1 MKQIVKV
8 RFVERRNGD
17 FNFSPK
23 EYVYIFKSEKSEK
36 AVKVK
41 EGDFAVIE
49 TIDKRYSDP
58 FSIVKVTS
66 AENFSAE
73 RINEI
78 EEDINAEVKSKD
90 IFGKADLSSY
100 FAEKE
105 RQEKIRQININ
116 LANRFKEAEKFAL
129 YKRLAESDSI
139 MKDLLAQL
147 EALGG
152 SLDVEDLTNLADFC

>member
-23 EYVYIFKSEKSEK
+23 EYWYIFKSEKD
-36 AVKVK
+36 VKVK

-49 TIDKRYSDP
+49 TIDNRYSDP
-58 FSIVKVTS
+58 FSVVKVTS
-66 AENFSAE
+66 AEKFSAE
-73 RINEI
+73 RINEL
-78 EEDINAEVKSKD
+78 EEDINVGIKTKEL
-90 IFGKADLSSY
+90 IGKADLSPF

-105 RQEKIRQININ
+105 RQEKIKQIN
-116 LANRFKEAEKFAL
+116 LSLVNRFKEAEKLAL
-129 YKRLAESDSI
+129 YKQLAETDPV

-152 SLDVEDLTNLADFC
+152 SLDVNDLTTQADLN

>member
-23 EYVYIFKSEKSEK
+23 EYWYIFKSEKD
-36 AVKVK
+36 VKVK

-49 TIDKRYSDP
+49 TIDSRYFDP

-66 AENFSAE
+66 TENFSVE
-73 RINEI
+73 RMNEI
-78 EEDINAEVKSKD
+78 EEDINVGVKSKEL
-90 IFGKADLSSY
+90 IGKADLSLF

-105 RQEKIRQININ
+105 RQENIRQININ
-116 LANRFKEAEKFAL
+116 LANRFKEAEKLSL
-129 YKRLAESDSI
+129 YKQLAESDPV

-147 EALGG
+147 ESLGG
-152 SLDVEDLTNLADFC
+152 TVDMKDL

>member
-8 RFVERRNGD
+8 RFVERRNGE
-17 FNFSPK
+17 FNFSSK
-23 EYVYIFKSEKSEK
+23 EYWYIFKSEKD
-36 AVKVK
+36 VKVK

-49 TIDKRYSDP
+49 TIDVRYFDP
-58 FSIVKVTS
+58 LSIVKVTS
-66 AENFSAE
+66 AENFSVE

-78 EEDINAEVKSKD
+78 EEDINVGVKSKEL
-90 IFGKADLSSY
+90 IGKADLSSF

-105 RQEKIRQININ
+105 KQEKIRQINSN
-116 LANRFKEAEKFAL
+116 LVNRFKQVEKL
-129 YKRLAESDSI
+129 TVYKQLAETDPI

-152 SLDVEDLTNLADFC
+152 SLDAEDLITQTDLY

>member
-23 EYVYIFKSEKSEK
+23 EYWYIFKSEKD
-36 AVKVK
+36 VKVK
-41 EGDFAVIE
+41 EGDFAIIE
-49 TIDKRYSDP
+49 TIDSRYLDP

-66 AENFSAE
+66 TENFSVE

-78 EEDINAEVKSKD
+78 EDTIQVAVKSKEL
-90 IFGKADLSSY
+90 IGKADLSLF

-105 RQEKIRQININ
+105 RQENIRQININ
-116 LANRFKEAEKFAL
+116 LANRFKEAEKLAL
-129 YKRLAESDSI
+129 YKQLAESDPV
-139 MKDLLAQL
+139 MKGLLAQL
-147 EALGG
+147 ESLGG
-152 SLDVEDLTNLADFC
+152 TVDMEDLSTEADLI

>member
-23 EYVYIFKSEKSEK
+23 EYWYIFKSEKD
-36 AVKVK
+36 VKVK

-49 TIDKRYSDP
+49 TIDSRYLDP

-66 AENFSAE
+66 TENFSVE

-78 EEDINAEVKSKD
+78 EDTIQVGVKSKEL
-90 IFGKADLSSY
+90 IGKADLSLF

-105 RQEKIRQININ
+105 RQENIRQINVN
-116 LANRFKEAEKFAL
+116 LANRFKKAEKLSL
-129 YKRLAESDSI
+129 YKQLAESDPV

-147 EALGG
+147 ETLSGTV
-152 SLDVEDLTNLADFC
+152 DTEDLVNQADLY

>member
-23 EYVYIFKSEKSEK
+23 EYWYIFKSEKD
-36 AVKVK
+36 VKVK

-49 TIDKRYSDP
+49 TSDSRYLDP

-66 AENFSAE
+66 TENFSVE

-78 EEDINAEVKSKD
+78 EDNIQVGVRSKEL
-90 IFGKADLSSY
+90 IGKADLSLF

-105 RQEKIRQININ
+105 RQENIRQINVN
-116 LANRFKEAEKFAL
+116 LANRFKEVEKLSL
-129 YKRLAESDSI
+129 YKQLAESDPV

-147 EALGG
+147 ESLGG
-152 SLDVEDLTNLADFC
+152 TVDTEDLSTEADLY

>member
-8 RFVERRNGD
+8 RFIERRNGD

-23 EYVYIFKSEKSEK
+23 EYWYIFKSEKD
-36 AVKVK
+36 VKVK
-41 EGDFAVIE
+41 EGDFVVIE
-49 TIDKRYSDP
+49 TIDNRYLDP

-66 AENFSAE
+66 AENFSVE

-78 EEDINAEVKSKD
+78 EEDINVGVKSKD
-90 IFGKADLSSY
+90 IFGKADLSLF

-105 RQEKIRQININ
+105 RQEKIRQINVN
-116 LANRFKEAEKFAL
+116 LANRFKEAEKLAL
-129 YKRLAESDSI
+129 YKQLAETDPV

-152 SLDVEDLTNLADFC
+152 SLDVEDLITQADLY

>member
-8 RFVERRNGD
+8 RFVERSHGD
-17 FNFSPK
+17 FNFSAK
-23 EYVYIFKSEKSEK
+23 EYYYIFKSEKD
-36 AVKVK
+36 VKVK

-66 AENFSAE
+66 AENFSVE
-73 RINEI
+73 RINEL
-78 EEDINAEVKSKD
+78 EEDINVGVKYKE
-90 IFGKADLSSY
+90 IFGKADLSSF

-105 RQEKIRQININ
+105 RQEKIRQINSN
-116 LANRFKEAEKFAL
+116 LVNRFKQVEKLTL
-129 YKRLAESDSI
+129 YKQLAETDPI
-139 MKDLLAQL
+139 MKDLLNQL

-152 SLDVEDLTNLADFC
+152 SLDIEDSITQADLY

>member
-23 EYVYIFKSEKSEK
+23 EYWYIFKSEKD
-36 AVKVK
+36 VKVK
-41 EGDFAVIE
+41 EGDFVVIE
-49 TIDKRYSDP
+49 TIDNRYLDP

-66 AENFSAE
+66 AENFSVE

-78 EEDINAEVKSKD
+78 EEDINVGVKSKD
-90 IFGKADLSSY
+90 IFGKADLSLF

-105 RQEKIRQININ
+105 RQEKIRQINFN
-116 LANRFKEAEKFAL
+116 LANRFKEAEKLAL
-129 YKRLAESDSI
+129 YKQLAETDPV
-139 MKDLLAQL
+139 MKDLLTQL

-152 SLDVEDLTNLADFC
+152 SLNVEDLIIQADLY

>member
-17 FNFSPK
+17 FDFSPK
-23 EYVYIFKSEKSEK
+23 EYWYIFKSEK
-36 AVKVK
+36 VKK
-41 EGDFAVIE
+41 IEEGDFAVIE
-49 TIDKRYSDP
+49 TIDSRYSDP

-66 AENFSAE
+66 AENFSVE

-78 EEDINAEVKSKD
+78 EEDINVGVKSKEL
-90 IFGKADLSSY
+90 IGKADLSSF

-105 RQEKIRQININ
+105 KQEKIRQINFN
-116 LANRFKEAEKFAL
+116 LVNRFKQAEKLTL
-129 YKRLAESDSI
+129 YKQLAETDPI
-139 MKDLLAQL
+139 MKKLLNQL

-152 SLDVEDLTNLADFC
+152 SLDIEDLTTQADLY

>member
-23 EYVYIFKSEKSEK
+23 EYWYIFKSEKD
-36 AVKVK
+36 VKVK
-41 EGDFAVIE
+41 EGDFVVIE
-49 TIDKRYSDP
+49 TIDNRYLDP

-66 AENFSAE
+66 AENFSVE

-78 EEDINAEVKSKD
+78 EEDINVGVKSKD
-90 IFGKADLSSY
+90 IFGKADLSLF

-105 RQEKIRQININ
+105 RQEKIRQINAN
-116 LANRFKEAEKFAL
+116 LANRFKEAEKLAL
-129 YKRLAESDSI
+129 YKQLAETDPV
-139 MKDLLAQL
+139 MKDLLNQL

-152 SLDVEDLTNLADFC
+152 SLDAEDLIIQADLN

>member
-23 EYVYIFKSEKSEK
+23 EYWYIFKSEKD
-36 AVKVK
+36 VKVK
-41 EGDFAVIE
+41 EGDFVVIE
-49 TIDKRYSDP
+49 TIDTRCLDP

-66 AENFSAE
+66 AENFSVE

-78 EEDINAEVKSKD
+78 EEDINVGVKSKD
-90 IFGKADLSSY
+90 IFGKADLSLF

-105 RQEKIRQININ
+105 RQEKIRQINFS
-116 LANRFKEAEKFAL
+116 LANRFKEAEKLAL
-129 YKRLAESDSI
+129 YKQLAETDPV
-139 MKDLLAQL
+139 MKDLRTQL

-152 SLDVEDLTNLADFC
+152 SLNVEDLIIQADLY

>member
-8 RFVERRNGD
+8 RFIERRNGD

-23 EYVYIFKSEKSEK
+23 EYWYIFKSEKD
-36 AVKVK
+36 VKVK
-41 EGDFAVIE
+41 EGDFVVIE
-49 TIDKRYSDP
+49 TIDNRYLDP

-66 AENFSAE
+66 AENFSVE

-78 EEDINAEVKSKD
+78 EEDINVGVKSKD
-90 IFGKADLSSY
+90 IFGKADLSLF

-105 RQEKIRQININ
+105 RQEKIRQVNAN
-116 LANRFKEAEKFAL
+116 LAKRFKEAEKLAL
-129 YKRLAESDSI
+129 YKQLAETDPV

-152 SLDVEDLTNLADFC
+152 SLDVEDLIIQADLY

>member
-23 EYVYIFKSEKSEK
+23 EYWYIFKSEKD
-36 AVKVK
+36 VKVK

-49 TIDKRYSDP
+49 TIDSRYLDP

-66 AENFSAE
+66 TENFSVE

-78 EEDINAEVKSKD
+78 EDTIQVGVKSKEL
-90 IFGKADLSSY
+90 IGKADLSLF

-105 RQEKIRQININ
+105 RQENIRQINVN
-116 LANRFKEAEKFAL
+116 LANRFKKAEKLSL
-129 YKRLAESDSI
+129 YKQLAESDPV

-147 EALGG
+147 ESLGG
-152 SLDVEDLTNLADFC
+152 TVDMEDLST

>member
-8 RFVERRNGD
+8 RFIERRNGD

-23 EYVYIFKSEKSEK
+23 EYWYIFKSEKD
-36 AVKVK
+36 VKVK
-41 EGDFAVIE
+41 EGDFVVIE
-49 TIDKRYSDP
+49 TIDNRYLDP

-66 AENFSAE
+66 AENFSVE

-78 EEDINAEVKSKD
+78 EEDINVGVKSKD
-90 IFGKADLSSY
+90 IFGKADLSLF

-105 RQEKIRQININ
+105 RQEKIRQINVN
-116 LANRFKEAEKFAL
+116 LANRFKEAEKLAL
-129 YKRLAESDSI
+129 YKQLAETDPV

-152 SLDVEDLTNLADFC
+152 SLDVEDLIIQADLY

>member
-8 RFVERRNGD
+8 RFIERRNGD

-23 EYVYIFKSEKSEK
+23 EYWYIFKSEKD
-36 AVKVK
+36 VKVK
-41 EGDFAVIE
+41 EGDFVVIE
-49 TIDKRYSDP
+49 TIDSRYLDP

-66 AENFSAE
+66 AENFSVE

-78 EEDINAEVKSKD
+78 EEDINVGVKSKD
-90 IFGKADLSSY
+90 IFGKADLSLF

-116 LANRFKEAEKFAL
+116 LAYRFKEAEKLAL
-129 YKRLAESDSI
+129 YKQIAETDPV

-152 SLDVEDLTNLADFC
+152 TVDTEDLVNQADLY

>member
-23 EYVYIFKSEKSEK
+23 EYWYIFKSEKD
-36 AVKVK
+36 VKVK
-41 EGDFAVIE
+41 EGDFVVIE
-49 TIDKRYSDP
+49 TIDNRYLDP

-66 AENFSAE
+66 AENFSVE

-78 EEDINAEVKSKD
+78 EEDINVGVKSKD
-90 IFGKADLSSY
+90 IFGKADLSLF

-105 RQEKIRQININ
+105 RQEKIRQINVN
-116 LANRFKEAEKFAL
+116 LVNRFKEAEKLAL
-129 YKRLAESDSI
+129 YKQLAETDPI
-139 MKDLLAQL
+139 MKSLLAEL

-152 SLDVEDLTNLADFC
+152 TVDTEDLGNQANLY

>member
-23 EYVYIFKSEKSEK
+23 EYWYIFKSEKD
-36 AVKVK
+36 VKVK
-41 EGDFAVIE
+41 EGEFAVIE
-49 TIDKRYSDP
+49 TVNNRYSDP

-66 AENFSAE
+66 VENFSVE
-73 RINEI
+73 RVNEI
-78 EEDINAEVKSKD
+78 EEDINVGVKSKE
-90 IFGKADLSSY
+90 IFGKADLSSF

-105 RQEKIRQININ
+105 RQEKIKQININ
-116 LANRFKEAEKFAL
+116 LASRFKEAEKLAL
-129 YKRLAESDSI
+129 YKQLAESDPI

-152 SLDVEDLTNLADFC
+152 SLDVEDLITQTDLH

>member
-23 EYVYIFKSEKSEK
+23 EYWYIFKSEKD
-36 AVKVK
+36 VKVK
-41 EGDFAVIE
+41 EGDFVVIE
-49 TIDKRYSDP
+49 TIDTRCLDP

-66 AENFSAE
+66 AENFSVE

-78 EEDINAEVKSKD
+78 EEDINVGVKSKD
-90 IFGKADLSSY
+90 IFGKADLSLF

-105 RQEKIRQININ
+105 RQEKIRQINVN
-116 LANRFKEAEKFAL
+116 LANRFKEAEKLAL
-129 YKRLAESDSI
+129 YKQLAETDPV
-139 MKDLLAQL
+139 MKDLLTQL

-152 SLDVEDLTNLADFC
+152 SLNVEDLIIQADLY

>member
-8 RFVERRNGD
+8 RFVEKRKGD
-17 FNFSPK
+17 FDFSPR
-23 EYVYIFKSEKSEK
+23 EYWYIFKSEKDI
-36 AVKVK
+36 KVK

-49 TIDKRYSDP
+49 TIDNRYSDP
-58 FSIVKVTS
+58 FSVVKVTS

-78 EEDINAEVKSKD
+78 EEDINVGVKSKE
-90 IFGKADLSSY
+90 IFGKADLSSF

-105 RQEKIRQININ
+105 RQEKIRQINSN
-116 LANRFKEAEKFAL
+116 LVNRFKQAEKLAL
-129 YKRLAESDSI
+129 YKQLAETDPI

-152 SLDVEDLTNLADFC
+152 SLDVEDLTAESDLY

>member
-23 EYVYIFKSEKSEK
+23 EYWYIFKSEKD
-36 AVKVK
+36 VKVK

-49 TIDKRYSDP
+49 TIDNRYIDP

-66 AENFSAE
+66 TENFSVE

-78 EEDINAEVKSKD
+78 EDTIQVGVKSKEL
-90 IFGKADLSSY
+90 IGKADLSLF

-105 RQEKIRQININ
+105 RQENIRQINVN
-116 LANRFKEAEKFAL
+116 LANRFKKAEKLSL
-129 YKRLAESDSI
+129 YKQLAESDPV

-147 EALGG
+147 ESLGG
-152 SLDVEDLTNLADFC
+152 TVDMEDLST

>member
-8 RFVERRNGD
+8 RFIERRNGD

-23 EYVYIFKSEKSEK
+23 EYYYIFKSEKD
-36 AVKVK
+36 VKVK
-41 EGDFAVIE
+41 EGDFVVIE
-49 TIDKRYSDP
+49 TIDNRYLDP

-66 AENFSAE
+66 AENFSVE

-78 EEDINAEVKSKD
+78 EEDINVGVKSKD
-90 IFGKADLSSY
+90 IFGKADLSLF

-105 RQEKIRQININ
+105 RQEKIRQINVN
-116 LANRFKEAEKFAL
+116 LANRFKGAEKLAL
-129 YKRLAESDSI
+129 YKQLAETDPV

-152 SLDVEDLTNLADFC
+152 SLDAEDLIIQADLY

>member
-8 RFVERRNGD
+8 RFIERRNGD

-23 EYVYIFKSEKSEK
+23 EYYYIFKSEKD
-36 AVKVK
+36 VKVK
-41 EGDFAVIE
+41 EGDFVVVE
-49 TIDKRYSDP
+49 TIDNRYLDP

-66 AENFSAE
+66 AENFSIE

-78 EEDINAEVKSKD
+78 EEDINVGVKSKD
-90 IFGKADLSSY
+90 IFGKADLSLF

-105 RQEKIRQININ
+105 RQEKIRQINVN
-116 LANRFKEAEKFAL
+116 LANRFKEAEKLAL
-129 YKRLAESDSI
+129 YKQLAETDPV
-139 MKDLLAQL
+139 MKDLLTQL

-152 SLDVEDLTNLADFC
+152 SLNVEDLIIQADLY

>member
-8 RFVERRNGD
+8 RFIERRNGD
-17 FNFSPK
+17 FNFLTK
-23 EYVYIFKSEKSEK
+23 EYWYIFKSEKDI
-36 AVKVK
+36 KVK
-41 EGDFAVIE
+41 EGDFVVIE
-49 TIDKRYSDP
+49 TIDNRYLDP

-66 AENFSAE
+66 AENFSIE

-78 EEDINAEVKSKD
+78 EEDINVGVKSKD
-90 IFGKADLSSY
+90 IFGKADLSLF

-105 RQEKIRQININ
+105 RQEKIRQINVN
-116 LANRFKEAEKFAL
+116 LANRFKEAEKLAL
-129 YKRLAESDSI
+129 YKQIAETDPV

-152 SLDVEDLTNLADFC
+152 TVDTEDLVNMADLY

>member
-23 EYVYIFKSEKSEK
+23 EYWYIFKSEKD
-36 AVKVK
+36 VKFK
-41 EGDFAVIE
+41 EGDFVVIE
-49 TIDKRYSDP
+49 TIDNRYLDP

-66 AENFSAE
+66 TENFSVE

-78 EEDINAEVKSKD
+78 EEDINVGVKSKD
-90 IFGKADLSSY
+90 IFGKADLSLF

-105 RQEKIRQININ
+105 RQEKIRQINFN
-116 LANRFKEAEKFAL
+116 LVNRFKEVEKLAL
-129 YKRLAESDSI
+129 YKQLAETDPI
-139 MKDLLAQL
+139 MKSLLAEL

-152 SLDVEDLTNLADFC
+152 TVDTEDLGNQANLY

>member
-17 FNFSPK
+17 FDFSPK
-23 EYVYIFKSEKSEK
+23 EYWYIFKSEK
-36 AVKVK
+36 VKK
-41 EGDFAVIE
+41 IEEGDFAVIE
-49 TIDKRYSDP
+49 TIDSRYSDP

-66 AENFSAE
+66 AENFSVE

-78 EEDINAEVKSKD
+78 EEDINVGVKSKEL
-90 IFGKADLSSY
+90 IGKADLSSF

-105 RQEKIRQININ
+105 KQEKIRQINFN
-116 LANRFKEAEKFAL
+116 LVNRFKQAEKLTL
-129 YKRLAESDSI
+129 YKQLAETDPI
-139 MKDLLAQL
+139 MKKLLNQL

-152 SLDVEDLTNLADFC
+152 SLDAEDLITQTDLY

>member
-23 EYVYIFKSEKSEK
+23 EYWYIFKSEKD
-36 AVKVK
+36 VKVK
-41 EGDFAVIE
+41 EGDFVVIE
-49 TIDKRYSDP
+49 TIDNRYLDP

-66 AENFSAE
+66 AENFSVE

-78 EEDINAEVKSKD
+78 EEDINVGVKSKD
-90 IFGKADLSSY
+90 IFGKADLSLF

-105 RQEKIRQININ
+105 RQEKIRQINVN
-116 LANRFKEAEKFAL
+116 LANRFKEAEKLAL
-129 YKRLAESDSI
+129 YKQLAETDPV

-152 SLDVEDLTNLADFC
+152 SLDVEDLIIQADLY

>member
-8 RFVERRNGD
+8 RFIEKRNGD

-23 EYVYIFKSEKSEK
+23 EYWYIFKSEKD
-36 AVKVK
+36 VKVK
-41 EGDFAVIE
+41 EGDFVVIE
-49 TIDKRYSDP
+49 TIDNRYLDP

-66 AENFSAE
+66 AENFSVE

-78 EEDINAEVKSKD
+78 EEDINVGVKSKD
-90 IFGKADLSSY
+90 IFGKADLSLF

-105 RQEKIRQININ
+105 RQEKIRQINVN
-116 LANRFKEAEKFAL
+116 LANRFKEAEKLAL
-129 YKRLAESDSI
+129 YKQLAETDPV

-152 SLDVEDLTNLADFC
+152 SLDVEDLIIQADLY

>member
-23 EYVYIFKSEKSEK
+23 EYWYIFKSEKD
-36 AVKVK
+36 VKVK

-49 TIDKRYSDP
+49 TIDNRYSDP

-66 AENFSAE
+66 TENFSVE

-78 EEDINAEVKSKD
+78 EDTIQVGVKSKEL
-90 IFGKADLSSY
+90 IGKADLSLF

-105 RQEKIRQININ
+105 RQEKIRQINAN
-116 LANRFKEAEKFAL
+116 LANRFKEAEKLAL
-129 YKRLAESDSI
+129 YKQLAETDPV
-139 MKDLLAQL
+139 MKDLLNQL

-152 SLDVEDLTNLADFC
+152 SLDAEDLIIQADLN